1 VIKDESTQLSDSL
14 SIALMK
20 MKFKA
25 FMNCALD
32 AGGRW
37 AIDFP
42 ANDKF
47 TFSLIQKGEC
57 WLFVHGLK
65 YHLKAGDCVL
75 LTGGKP
81 YVFAKDLSVK
91 RKIHAYQLFPNAKD
105 GIAICNGGGEFFS
118 IGAVFQFEGPLSKI
132 MFGRLPPVIHIPADS
147 DQASFMRWS
156 LEKFSKEFR
165 GQSIGR
171 SLILNHLAPIMLIQT
186 LRVYLS
192 SAKREK
198 NWLVAL
204 SDPKLARV
212 IEVMHADYAK
222 ELRLQDFSNL
232 AGMSRSGFALTFKKK
247 VGIAP
252 MDLTWPG

>member
-91 RKIHAYQLFPNAKD
+91 RKIHAYQLFPASNGTKVVTFRWNRA
-105 GIAICNGGGEFFS
+105 AIYQPRKFGF
-118 IGAVFQFEGPLSKI
+118 GAT
-132 MFGRLPPVIHIPADS
+132 
-147 DQASFMRWS
+147 
-156 LEKFSKEFR
+156 
-165 GQSIGR
+165 GQ
-171 SLILNHLAPIMLIQT
+171 T
-186 LRVYLS
+186 
-192 SAKREK
+192 
-198 NWLVAL
+198 
-204 SDPKLARV
+204 
-212 IEVMHADYAK
+212 
-222 ELRLQDFSNL
+222 
-232 AGMSRSGFALTFKKK
+232 
-247 VGIAP
+247 
-252 MDLTWPG
+252 